1 MRERTPRSSVLT
13 RLYRA
18 VEWFGRTVFARSDT
32 RARQRGWEVV
42 ETGRLNRHYRD
53 PRFDRLVCCAWCD
66 GVGCPECCWTGRI
79 VRSDCRSER

>member
-32 RARQRGWEVV
+32 RARQRGWEVL
-42 ETGRLNRHYRD
+42 ETGRLNRFYRD
-53 PRFDRLVCCAWCD
+53 PRFDQLVR
-66 GVGCPECCWTGRI
+66 CCWCEGIGCDQCEGTGRV
-79 VRSDCRSER
+79 VRGTSRALR